1 MCDSIILWIYCKIN
15 SLKNL
20 RYLYI
25 LFYFNFKNP
34 EAYNE
39 TMQTAWTMHDMPKD
53 GAKIQSLLKFSMHSS
68 GSSSLSNKY
77 KWNNYE
83 V

>member
-1 MCDSIILWIYCKIN
+1 MILV
-15 SLKNL
+15 
-20 RYLYI
+20 
-25 LFYFNFKNP
+25 YFVFMSHTKNP

-53 GAKIQSLLKFSMHSS
+53 GAKIQSLFKFSMHSS
-68 GSSSLSNKY
+68 GSSSLSDKC
-77 KWNNYE
+77 KENNCD